1 MHIFSLLKNITIE
14 PIFTIEWRKLKKC
27 THKFF
32 FLKKKTTKE
41 LAPNQDVEKERD
53 LDLRS

>member
-14 PIFTIEWRKLKKC
+14 PIFTIEWRKLKKMH
-27 THKFF
+27 TQIFF
-32 FLKKKTTKE
+32 SQKKTTKE